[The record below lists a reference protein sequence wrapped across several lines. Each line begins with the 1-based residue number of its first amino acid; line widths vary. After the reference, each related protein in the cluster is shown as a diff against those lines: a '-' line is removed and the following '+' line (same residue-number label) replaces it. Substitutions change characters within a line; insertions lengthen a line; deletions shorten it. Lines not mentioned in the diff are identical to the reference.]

1 MTPLHLACSAGNIS
15 IVELLVQKGCNVLV
29 QDSYGSTP
37 LDHAV
42 RNGFPEIGRWLA
54 DKVGLKYTLPP
65 TENTTPSSHQTHIE
79 FDAINKEILMQNT
92 FACLSL
98 KDKIMLNVLE
108 EKELKEIQ
116 ADAMDTEEV
125 QEKPDNKGCYQ
136 LFSKEER
143 EGLTVAMKLMS
154 KEELDEIV
162 ERTSGDMRKWVLMR
176 NFETLKDAEAIAKD
190 TTEAEKLAAADAK
203 TAAKKKIDEAIAALV
218 LRKNLDLQT
227 SNDKPHRRSYVIK

>member
-29 QDSYGSTP
+29 QDAYGATP

-54 DKVGLKYTLPP
+54 DKVGLKYTLPQAK
-65 TENTTPSSHQTHIE
+65 NTASSSHPTHIE
-79 FDAINKEILMQNT
+79 FDTMNKEILMQNA
-92 FACLSL
+92 FSSLSL
-98 KDKIMLNVLE
+98 KEKIMLNILE
-108 EKELKEIQ
+108 EKERKENQ
-116 ADAMDTEEV
+116 GADAMDTDEV
-125 QEKPDNKGCYQ
+125 QENPDNKGCYQ

-143 EGLTVAMKLMS
+143 DGLTVAMKLMS

-176 NFETLKDAEAIAKD
+176 DYETLTKEAIAKD
-190 TTEAEKLAAADAK
+190 KADAEKSAAADAK
-203 TAAKKKIDEAIAALV
+203 TAAKKKLDEAISGLV

-227 SNDKPHRRSYVIK
+227 RKDAPKR